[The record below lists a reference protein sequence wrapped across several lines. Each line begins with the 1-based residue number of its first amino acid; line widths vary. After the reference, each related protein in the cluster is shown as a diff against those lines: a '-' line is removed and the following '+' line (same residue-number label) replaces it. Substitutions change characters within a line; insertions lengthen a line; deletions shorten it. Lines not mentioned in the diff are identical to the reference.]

1 MSEYKSDDMLET
13 QMTIN
18 ELKEFKLQVHLKNIT
33 IMKHA
38 ELISE
43 KLDIIHKI
51 LSARNINSR

>member
-1 MSEYKSDDMLET
+1 MQIHKEAMPAVSFRNM
-13 QMTIN
+13 Q
-18 ELKEFKLQVHLKNIT
+18 EFKLQVHLKNIT